1 MFMVVDNMWNGVV
14 ENIIFMIIVVIV
26 EFIFVIFFVKDVE
39 LLFEFNIGYE
49 MKEKFIRYWIFF
61 VSK

>member
-39 LLFEFNIGYE
+39 LLFEFNIGYKME
-49 MKEKFIRYWIFF
+49 EKFIRYWIFF

>member
-39 LLFEFNIGYE
+39 LLFEFNKGYK

>member
-14 ENIIFMIIVVIV
+14 ENVIFMIIVVIV

-39 LLFEFNIGYE
+39 LLFEFNIGYK
-49 MKEKFIRYWIFF
+49 MKEKFIRYVIEFF
-61 VSK
+61 L

>member
-39 LLFEFNIGYE
+39 LLFELNIGYK